1 MIFTLLQYY
10 TLIFIQNIRERMSFH
25 CCYESN
31 YVTITKITFFQKKR
45 LARISHIVLDSFQFE
60 YKMKGIQRDKCQE
73 RKIIH
78 IKIQGT
84 LTIQ

>member
-1 MIFTLLQYY
+1 MIFALLQYY
-10 TLIFIQNIRERMSFH
+10 TSIFIQNIRQRMSFY
-25 CCYESN
+25 CCYESD
-31 YVTITKITFFQKKR
+31 YVTITKISFFQKKR

-60 YKMKGIQRDKCQE
+60 YEMEGIQRDKCQE
-73 RKIIH
+73 PKIIH